1 MHLNAKIGLEI
12 HVQLNTKSK
21 LFCTCSTS
29 LTRPNSHVCDVCLG
43 MPGSK
48 PVLNKKAV
56 DFSVMLAL
64 ALNCNVPKISRFDR
78 KTYFYPDL
86 PKNYQITQ
94 YNFPIAQKGYLQILN
109 NKIRIRRIQIEE
121 DPGAITYPHHIDVS
135 KYSLID
141 YNRSGFPLCE
151 VVTEPDFSSSKEVKK
166 FLKMFISM
174 IKHLGIYSSNNSFRV
189 DTNVSIGRNP
199 RVEIKNIGS
208 IKDVVSAI
216 ECEIYR
222 QKFVLESGKKI
233 TQQTRRFT
241 GSTTE
246 AMREKET
253 EEEYGY
259 IIDPDLPPIVLT
271 ALQINQ
277 IKKKLPELP
286 YQRAKRMFNQYK
298 INKHQALAIVSE
310 KELADFYENVVK
322 HIEPKFAAGWIST
335 QLLKVL
341 NYNNICFSEIK
352 LTSQHFISFLKLI
365 QSKEI
370 SDRAAD
376 LLLRELV
383 LKPQNPK
390 KLAEKLNLLN
400 LTEDELFKLIKTVLK
415 KNKNSVDQYKKGKTK
430 VLAFLIGQVIRESK
444 GRADA
449 KRVKELI
456 TKKSFLY

>member
-12 HVQLNTKSK
+12 HIQLNTKSK
-21 LFCTCSTS
+21 LFCTCSTN
-29 LTRPNSHVCDVCLG
+29 LARPNSHVCEICLG

-56 DFSVMLAL
+56 EFSVMLAF
-64 ALNCNVPKISRFDR
+64 ALNCKVPKISRFDR

-109 NKIRIRRIQIEE
+109 NKIKIRRIQIEE
-121 DPGAITYPHHIDVS
+121 DPGSITYPQHIDVS

-166 FLKMFISM
+166 FLKMFISI

-216 ECEIYR
+216 DHEIYR

-241 GSTTE
+241 GLTTE

-310 KELADFYENVVK
+310 KELADFYEKVVK
-322 HIEPKFAAGWIST
+322 HIEPKFTAGWVST

-341 NYNNICFSEIK
+341 NYNNLSFSETK
-352 LTSQHFISFLKLI
+352 LGSQHFVMFLNLIKLG
-365 QSKEI
+365 KI

-390 KLAEKLNLLN
+390 KLAEELNLLN
-400 LTEDELFKLIKTVLK
+400 LTDNELSKLTKSVLK
-415 KNKNSVDQYKKGKTK
+415 KYSKQANQYKRGESKI
-430 VLAFLIGQVIRESK
+430 LSFLIGQVVKESK

-449 KRVKELI
+449 K
-456 TKKSFLY
+456 KSKQEIIKYLV